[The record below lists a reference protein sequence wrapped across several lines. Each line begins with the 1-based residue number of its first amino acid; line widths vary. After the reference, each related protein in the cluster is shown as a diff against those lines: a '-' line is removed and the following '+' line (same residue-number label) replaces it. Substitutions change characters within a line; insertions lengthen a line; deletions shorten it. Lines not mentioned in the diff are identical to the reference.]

1 MSERVMRAKMAV
13 GFVQQ
18 HRARDWNPETK
29 QYDGTER
36 VTGETLSMHA
46 VAAPKYDASG
56 LDEDNTFAR
65 MSPGASLS
73 INIANPALFGKFHVG
88 QRFYVDF
95 TEAPDSPAKA
105 A

>member
-1 MSERVMRAKMAV
+1 MTDRTMRAKMAV

-18 HRARDWNPETK
+18 HRTTYNEASGKFDAP
-29 QYDGTER
+29 ER
-36 VTGETLSMHA
+36 VTGETLTMHA

-56 LDEDNTFAR
+56 LDEDNTYAK

-95 TEAPDSPAKA
+95 TEAPDSPPRP
-105 A
+105 

>member
-1 MSERVMRAKMAV
+1 MTDRTMRAKLAV
-13 GFVQQ
+13 GMVQQ
-18 HRARDWNPETK
+18 HRSTYNPATGK
-29 QYDGTER
+29 MDGPEV
-36 VTGETLSMHA
+36 VTGETLVMHA

-56 LDEDNTFAR
+56 LDEDNTYAK

-73 INIANPALFGKFHVG
+73 INIANPALIGKFHVG

-105 A
+105 SA